1 MAYVYKPYVKKEYQ
15 QSQGVQDA
23 QAALQQHQ
31 QTKPGSYES
40 KYQQQI
46 DALYGKITDR
56 PKFHYDINEDA
67 LYQSMAQRYQ
77 QQGKQA
83 MMDTMGQAAALTG
96 GYGSSYGQSVGQ
108 QTYQGYL
115 QALADLVPDY
125 YQMALNAYN
134 AEGDQLYKQYAMAM
148 EQEGQDYSRWQDRNN
163 AYLQELSRLQGVYE
177 SERSFDYG
185 KWQQDQSFD
194 YGMWKDDQ
202 DSQYQQDRDALSDQ
216 RYDQE
221 WKYQQERDRVAD
233 EHWLKQ
239 FQESQRQ
246 YNESMAWQREQA
258 AAAAAA
264 AAAKRSGGGGGGS
277 SRKSGS
283 SSDGKIDAAAEY
295 ARLRANGASG
305 IESDRYLKAAVAAGL
320 LDERYATQLRDS
332 RVSQNRKGLV
342 VQKLIG

>member
-1 MAYVYKPYVKKEYQ
+1 MTA
-15 QSQGVQDA
+15 
-23 QAALQQHQ
+23 
-31 QTKPGSYES
+31 TK
-40 KYQQQI
+40 
-46 DALYGKITDR
+46 
-56 PKFHYDINEDA
+56 
-67 LYQSMAQRYQ
+67 
-77 QQGKQA
+77 
-83 MMDTMGQAAALTG
+83 
-96 GYGSSYGQSVGQ
+96 
-108 QTYQGYL
+108 
-115 QALADLVPDY
+115 
-125 YQMALNAYN
+125 
-134 AEGDQLYKQYAMAM
+134 
-148 EQEGQDYSRWQDRNN
+148 RNTP
-163 AYLQELSRLQGVYE
+163 
-177 SERSFDYG
+177 
-185 KWQQDQSFD
+185 
-194 YGMWKDDQ
+194 
-202 DSQYQQDRDALSDQ
+202 
-216 RYDQE
+216 
-221 WKYQQERDRVAD
+221 QERDRVAD
-233 EHWLKQ
+233 EQWLKQ